1 VVSLALA
8 KARRQ
13 LRRAARLAAAD
24 RLTAAL
30 SLAEPACAV
39 LEEETAWGRCDRS
52 EVAAALVVVAD
63 LHLAQVAL
71 PAALQALDRLVALL
85 EDAADEPSQDR
96 LADALTRRGDTLR
109 LQARYEPARADLCRA
124 LGLARSPLLLAGAH
138 NASGILAKD
147 TGRYDAAAR
156 HYRTALELAEQVHG
170 QDSAALAS
178 LMHNLAGL
186 EHACGRW
193 AEGERFARLAMVLRA
208 QVAGPDSVELAGDLA
223 VLGAL
228 LLGQQRLDEAEAV
241 FERALAIWTHRRGP
255 AHYEVAV
262 ARHNLAAVHTAGGR
276 LGLAREEY
284 RSAWLL
290 KRQVLGE
297 AHPEVLVLAAEL
309 DHLRCREEQR

>member
-1 VVSLALA
+1 
-8 KARRQ
+8 
-13 LRRAARLAAAD
+13 
-24 RLTAAL
+24 
-30 SLAEPACAV
+30 
-39 LEEETAWGRCDRS
+39 
-52 EVAAALVVVAD
+52 
-63 LHLAQVAL
+63 
-71 PAALQALDRLVALL
+71 
-85 EDAADEPSQDR
+85 
-96 LADALTRRGDTLR
+96 
-109 LQARYEPARADLCRA
+109 
-124 LGLARSPLLLAGAH
+124 
-138 NASGILAKD
+138 
-147 TGRYDAAAR
+147 
-156 HYRTALELAEQVHG
+156 
-170 QDSAALAS
+170 
-178 LMHNLAGL
+178 MHNLAGL